1 MAPHD
6 AVINFPKQIGDLQTD
21 FASPSKKPQLARREE
36 SNRDEEYM
44 VLE

>member
-1 MAPHD
+1 MVPHG
-6 AVINFPKQIGDLQTD
+6 VINFPQQIGDLQNY
-21 FASPSKKPQLARREE
+21 SPSKKPQLARREE